1 MSMPGVAVMAGAVA
15 GFQSQGTGSL
25 VAVWLAAAAL
35 VAAGYLLCDRTFAVR
50 VRPVASSASTYPV
63 GRYLQ
68 LLGVLAAMYAL
79 VVTVVSLSS

>member
-1 MSMPGVAVMAGAVA
+1 MSGSEVALMAGAVA
-15 GFQSQGTGSL
+15 GFQPEGAGSL

-35 VAAGYLLCDRTFAVR
+35 VAVGYVLCDRTFAVR

-68 LLGVLAAMYAL
+68 LLGVLAALYAL
-79 VVTVVSLSS
+79 VVTVVSLGS